1 MFSIDDQPRFVTEYR
16 YGQLLAEAEARRLV
30 ADDRTESTTERAGA
44 IDRLRTW
51 LFSQRRSER
60 AATGGTET
68 IAAAAPA
75 QMAARLDVAGHMVS
89 AAAADDRTSSVAN
102 GCDGPCVHER
112 AAA

>member
-1 MFSIDDQPRFVTEYR
+1 MMRIDDQLRSETEYR
-16 YGQLLAEAEARRLV
+16 YGQLLADAEARRLV
-30 ADDRTESTTERAGA
+30 AGARTANATERTGA

-60 AATGGTET
+60 AAAATVDT

-75 QMAARLDVAGHMVS
+75 RMTGRLDVAGHMVS
-89 AAAADDRTSSVAN
+89 AVPAGDRTSSVAKA
-102 GCDGPCVHER
+102 CDGPCVQER